1 MKDIKDTEPEIP
13 MKTTNAKNTAP
24 KTPLKDALNAYCK
37 KAPMRGHMPGHKGK
51 ITVCAQHDVTE
62 LYCTDDLYCACGPI
76 ALLEAALAKGA
87 HSRRSLIL
95 TDGSSAGVRIIL
107 CTLAACLAKGERLLM
122 SRAVHKSASDG
133 CVFAGLN
140 PDFAAPDSLLSV
152 LENAPDGYYGA
163 VFLTSPDYFGAIAD
177 LHALSRLCRKKNI
190 ILAVDEAHG
199 AHLPYLDLPGL
210 PCASALADISVQS
223 MHKTMGALTQAALL
237 NINRAELI
245 SPALRFRR
253 ALCTSSPSYLI
264 MESMESA
271 ACCYPDK
278 APQWLSRVLALR
290 RSLKNSGISLYEPA
304 LFDPTRLCILT
315 PPGRGGEISQSLTA
329 AGFVPELADPNAVVF
344 ILTPYDDDYA
354 PLAVALR
361 ALPLASP
368 AAAPSVL
375 PALPPPERALDMR
388 RAAFAPCACLPANKS
403 AGHISAV
410 CAGAYPP
417 GLPCVFPGEI
427 ISPECADFLSECA
440 ERGASFGMEN
450 GCIAVLD

>member
-1 MKDIKDTEPEIP
+1 
-13 MKTTNAKNTAP
+13 
-24 KTPLKDALNAYCK
+24 
-37 KAPMRGHMPGHKGK
+37 
-51 ITVCAQHDVTE
+51 
-62 LYCTDDLYCACGPI
+62 
-76 ALLEAALAKGA
+76 
-87 HSRRSLIL
+87 
-95 TDGSSAGVRIIL
+95 
-107 CTLAACLAKGERLLM
+107 
-122 SRAVHKSASDG
+122 
-133 CVFAGLN
+133 
-140 PDFAAPDSLLSV
+140 
-152 LENAPDGYYGA
+152 
-163 VFLTSPDYFGAIAD
+163 
-177 LHALSRLCRKKNI
+177 
-190 ILAVDEAHG
+190 
-199 AHLPYLDLPGL
+199 
-210 PCASALADISVQS
+210 
-223 MHKTMGALTQAALL
+223 
-237 NINRAELI
+237 
-245 SPALRFRR
+245 
-253 ALCTSSPSYLI
+253 
-264 MESMESA
+264 MESA

-388 RAAFAPCACLPANKS
+388 RAAFSPCACLPANKS

-427 ISPECADFLSECA
+427 ISPECADFLSRCS